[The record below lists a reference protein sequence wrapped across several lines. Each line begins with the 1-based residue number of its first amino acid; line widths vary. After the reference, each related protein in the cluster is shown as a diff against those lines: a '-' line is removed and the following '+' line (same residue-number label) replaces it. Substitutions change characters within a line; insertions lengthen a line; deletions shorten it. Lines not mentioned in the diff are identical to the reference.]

1 MMPPD
6 GFTGL
11 GGSSISLSAT
21 GRFLQNTLS
30 VWIET
35 IILHFSGLLS
45 RTVYKS
51 GSSC

>member
-1 MMPPD
+1 MTPPD
-6 GFTGL
+6 GFTGW

-35 IILHFSGLLS
+35 IILRFSRLVS
-45 RTVYKS
+45 RAVYKS